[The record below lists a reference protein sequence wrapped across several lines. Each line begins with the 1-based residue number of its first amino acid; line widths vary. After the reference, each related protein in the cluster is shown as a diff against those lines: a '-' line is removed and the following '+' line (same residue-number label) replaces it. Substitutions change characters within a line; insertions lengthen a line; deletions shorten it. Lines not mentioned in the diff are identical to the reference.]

1 MYARKAARAPPLR
14 SPPNDSRSDSTSNR
28 VKTAPRLYDMK
39 CGATSYG
46 HFGSRGGLPIQVQLR
61 QWPEAV
67 GARASEKG
75 SAAHTLVVAW
85 GEG

>member
-1 MYARKAARAPPLR
+1 MYARKAPRAPPLR
-14 SPPNDSRSDSTSNR
+14 SPQHDSRSDSTRNR

-39 CGATSYG
+39 CGEKSYG
-46 HFGSRGGLPIQVQLR
+46 HFGSGGGLPIKVQHR

-75 SAAHTLVVAW
+75 Y
-85 GEG
+85 G